1 MLMIIIMH
9 MKKII
14 LKYMMM
20 IFVMVMYQDM
30 TEVKSWIYLR

>member
-30 TEVKSWIYLR
+30 IAVKSWTYLR

>member
-30 TEVKSWIYLR
+30 IEVKSWTYLR